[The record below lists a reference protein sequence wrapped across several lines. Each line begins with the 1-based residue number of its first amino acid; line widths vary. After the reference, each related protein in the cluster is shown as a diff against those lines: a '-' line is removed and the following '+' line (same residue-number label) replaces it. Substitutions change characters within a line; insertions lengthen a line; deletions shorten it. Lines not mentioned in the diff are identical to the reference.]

1 MQAATVS
8 RLVAEPFRLELSL
21 EEKEQALEKVLRAG
35 IVRESSN
42 LFLLL
47 EWLGRKS
54 LQNGAEPLKEYTIGV
69 EALGKP
75 SDYDPRIDPT
85 VRVDIGKLRTKLKD
99 FFQNEGANQP
109 VHLEIPKG
117 RYDVCYHRVAPPT
130 PILFPVVSAEPKPT
144 TSSPKL
150 YWLAATTV
158 LAMSLIFFAGFKLAR
173 PSAAEPAALTSELQ
187 QFWQPYLSGEKPALL
202 VFGTPMFVRLDRYF
216 YREPRLNRWE
226 DVETDEEVIQAA
238 KALGTSEKRPSFKF
252 TGVGEAESLF
262 MLTRMLTEQRAALT
276 VKRSNNLSWEDLKGR
291 HVILLGSQKYNPQI
305 LKFPYQLKFEADR
318 GRVTNLS
325 PAPGETVEYKN
336 VFREKFGEAI
346 ETYAVISVFPGLDP
360 QTRVTMLACSSNEGT
375 GGAAEYVTRQDTMK
389 ELFQKMSLTPGQPLP
404 EAFQTVIKVKLNEGV
419 PVQLSYVTHHVL
431 AR

>member
-1 MQAATVS
+1 MQPALVQIQNSKLS
-8 RLVAEPFRLELSL
+8 RQ
-21 EEKEQALEKVLRAG
+21 EKEQALDSVLRSG
-35 IVRESSN
+35 IVREHSN
-42 LFLLL
+42 LYLLL
-47 EWLGRKS
+47 DWLGRKS
-54 LQNGAEPLKEYTIGV
+54 LDASVEPLKEYTIGV

-75 SDYDPRIDPT
+75 SDYDPRLDPT

-99 FFQNEGANQP
+99 FFQNGGSALP

-117 RYDVCYHRVAPPT
+117 RYDVSFLRVEPVSTALAPAMVLDEIPAAKSQRK
-130 PILFPVVSAEPKPT
+130 FHV
-144 TSSPKL
+144 
-150 YWLAATTV
+150 LAAVALLV
-158 LAMSLIFFAGFKLAR
+158 LAVIVVAAFRFTQ
-173 PSAAEPAALTSELQ
+173 PTAAETSALAPELQ
-187 QFWQPYLSGEKPALL
+187 QFWQPYLASGKPTLL
-202 VFGTPMFVRLDRYF
+202 IFGTPMFVRLDRYF

-226 DVETDEEVIQAA
+226 DVETDEEVSLAA
-238 KALGTSEKRPSFKF
+238 KALRTSEKRPSFKF

-262 MLTRMLTEQRAALT
+262 MLTRMLTEQRATLS

-318 GRVTNLS
+318 GRVTNLF
-325 PAPGETVEYKN
+325 PAAGEIVEYNN
-336 VFREKFGEAI
+336 VFREKFGEAV

-375 GGAAEYVTRQDTMK
+375 GGAAEYVTRLDTMK
-389 ELFQKMSLTPGQPLP
+389 ELFQKMNLTPGQPLP
-404 EAFQTVIKVKLNEGV
+404 EAFQAVIRVKLNEGV

>member
-1 MQAATVS
+1 MLPALATS
-8 RLVAEPFRLELSL
+8 PGLELSRPEISP
-21 EEKEQALEKVLRAG
+21 EEKEQALAKVLRSG
-35 IVRESSN
+35 IVREQSN
-42 LFLLL
+42 LYLLL
-47 EWLGRKS
+47 EWLGRKAIS
-54 LQNGAEPLKEYTIGV
+54 GEADPLKEYTIGV

-75 SDYDPRIDPT
+75 SDYDPRLDPT

-99 FFQNEGANQP
+99 FFQNEGVALP

-117 RYDVCYHRVAPPT
+117 RYDVGYYRVAASA
-130 PILFPVVSAEPKPT
+130 PILFPAVTAEPKPA
-144 TSSPKL
+144 TSSRRF
-150 YWLAATTV
+150 YWLAAA
-158 LAMSLIFFAGFKLAR
+158 AMILSLVFFAGFKLAR
-173 PSAAEPAALTSELQ
+173 PSSAEPAALAPELQ
-187 QFWQPYLSGEKPALL
+187 QFWQPYLAGEKPALL

-226 DVETDEEVIQAA
+226 DVETDEQVIQAA

-262 MLTRMLTEQRAALT
+262 MLTRMLTEQRAALS

-325 PAPGETVEYKN
+325 PAEGETVEYNN
-336 VFREKFGEAI
+336 VFREKFGEAV

-375 GGAAEYVTRQDTMK
+375 GGAAEYVTRPDTMK
-389 ELFQKMSLTPGQPLP
+389 ELFQKMNLLLGQPLP
-404 EAFQTVIKVKLNEGV
+404 EAFQAVIKVKLNEGV